1 MNYILYGSQYP
12 MIKKRLKKILVE
24 RLGEDDGFNVA
35 RFDYKEELVDEIISE
50 TEMLPLGYDNKA
62 VVVDN
67 ASFLEAKSKKE
78 IVERFLEAIK
88 NCSESIDIILILRN
102 DGLDSKNPIVAY
114 LKESGGQIF
123 EFLNLTSEEW
133 PKYVRK
139 YFGDRNIEIEPAAV
153 NELVSRVDGDLMRF
167 IHEAEKLCLYSDHIR
182 VSDIALMVNK
192 PLEDDAIQIVYALL
206 RGDNSTALSNYRDLK
221 LVNVKSTDY
230 LIPLL
235 ASQFRFISQ
244 VLFLSSKGLEKSE
257 IASELGASEGRV
269 GASLRNGRRFSR
281 RQIAHAL
288 DDLYYLDY
296 QIKSGQIDRFYGL
309 ELFLINF
316 PN

>member
-1 MNYILYGSQYP
+1 MNYILYGPQYP
-12 MIKKRLKKILVE
+12 MIKKRLKKILSE
-24 RLGEDDGFNVA
+24 RLGEDDGFNVV
-35 RFDYKEELVDEIISE
+35 RYDYKEELIDEIISE

-67 ASFLEAKSKKE
+67 ASFLENKAKKDV
-78 IVERFLEAIK
+78 VEKFEAAVK
-88 NCSESIDIILILRN
+88 NSSDAIDIILILRN
-102 DGLDSKNPIVAY
+102 DNLDSKNPIVTY
-114 LKESGGQIF
+114 IKDNGQIF
-123 EFLNLTSEEW
+123 EFLNLSAEEW
-133 PKYVRK
+133 PKYARK
-139 YFGDRNIEIEPAAV
+139 YFADRNVEIEPAATS
-153 NELVSRVDGDLMRF
+153 EFVSRVDGDLIRF
-167 IHEAEKLCLYSDHIR
+167 INEAEKLCLYSDHIR

-192 PLEDDAIQIVYALL
+192 PLEDDAIQIAYALL
-206 RGDNSTALSNYRDLK
+206 RGDNASALENYRDLK
-221 LVNVKSTDY
+221 LVDPKATDY

-244 VLFLSSKGLEKSE
+244 VLFLSSRGLDKKE
-257 IASELGASEGRV
+257 IASQLGSSEGRV
-269 GASLRNGRRFSR
+269 GASLRNGKRFSR

>member
-1 MNYILYGSQYP
+1 MNYILYGPQYP
-12 MIKKRLKKILVE
+12 MIKKRLKKILSE
-24 RLGEDDGFNVA
+24 RLGEDDGFNVV
-35 RFDYKEELVDEIISE
+35 RYDYKEELIDEIISE

-67 ASFLEAKSKKE
+67 ASFLENKAKKDV
-78 IVERFLEAIK
+78 VEKFEAAVK
-88 NCSESIDIILILRN
+88 NSSDAIDIILILRN
-102 DGLDSKNPIVAY
+102 DNLDSKNPIVTY
-114 LKESGGQIF
+114 IKDNGQIF
-123 EFLNLTSEEW
+123 EFLNLSAEEW
-133 PKYVRK
+133 PKYARK
-139 YFGDRNIEIEPAAV
+139 YFADRNVEIEPAAIS
-153 NELVSRVDGDLMRF
+153 EFVSRVDGDLIRF
-167 IHEAEKLCLYSDHIR
+167 INEAEKLCLYSDHIR

-192 PLEDDAIQIVYALL
+192 PLEDDAIQIAYALL
-206 RGDNSTALSNYRDLK
+206 RGDNASALENYRDLK
-221 LVNVKSTDY
+221 LVDPKATDH

-244 VLFLSSKGLEKSE
+244 VLFLSSRGLDKKE
-257 IASELGASEGRV
+257 IASQLGSSEGRV
-269 GASLRNGRRFSR
+269 GASLRNGKRFSR

>member
-1 MNYILYGSQYP
+1 MNYILYGPQYP
-12 MIKKRLKKILVE
+12 MIKKRLKKILSE
-24 RLGEDDGFNVA
+24 RLGEDDGFNVV
-35 RFDYKEELVDEIISE
+35 RYDYKEELIDEIISE

-67 ASFLEAKSKKE
+67 ASFLENKAKKDV
-78 IVERFLEAIK
+78 VERFVAAVK
-88 NCSESIDIILILRN
+88 NSSDAIDIILILRN
-102 DGLDSKNPIVAY
+102 DNLDSKNPIVTY
-114 LKESGGQIF
+114 IKDNGQIF
-123 EFLNLTSEEW
+123 EFLNLSAEEW
-133 PKYVRK
+133 PKYARK
-139 YFGDRNIEIEPAAV
+139 YFADRNVEIEPAAIS
-153 NELVSRVDGDLMRF
+153 EFISRVDGDLIRF
-167 IHEAEKLCLYSDHIR
+167 INEAEKLCLYSDHVR

-192 PLEDDAIQIVYALL
+192 PLEDDAIQIAYALL
-206 RGDNSTALSNYRDLK
+206 RGDNASALENYRDLK
-221 LVNVKSTDY
+221 LVDSKATDY

-244 VLFLSSKGLEKSE
+244 VLFLSSRGLDKKE
-257 IASELGASEGRV
+257 IASQLGSSEGRV
-269 GASLRNGRRFSR
+269 GASLRNGKRFSR

>member
-12 MIKKRLKKILVE
+12 MIKKRLKKILLE
-24 RLGEDDGFNVA
+24 RHGSEDDFNIV
-35 RFDYKEELVDEIISE
+35 RFEYKEENVDEIIYE
-50 TEMLPLGYDNKA
+50 TEMLPLGYDSKA

-67 ASFLEAKSKKE
+67 ASFLESKGSKE
-78 IVERFLEAIK
+78 INEKFLNAMK

-102 DGLDSKNPIVAY
+102 DNIAKKSELFEYVKDN
-114 LKESGGQIF
+114 GQIF
-123 EFLNLTSEEW
+123 EFLNLTDEEW
-133 PKYVRK
+133 PRYVRK
-139 YFGDRNIEIEPAAV
+139 YFSDRNVEIEPVAI
-153 NELVSRVDGDLMRF
+153 NELVSRIDGDLMRF
-167 IHEAEKLCLYSDHIR
+167 INEAEKLCLYSDHIR
-182 VSDIALMVNK
+182 VSDIALMVAK

-206 RGDNSTALSNYRDLK
+206 RNDNATALAAYRDIK
-221 LVNVKSTDY
+221 LISSRATDP

-244 VLFLSSKGLEKSE
+244 VMFLSSKGLDKSE
-257 IASELGASEGRV
+257 IASQLNASEGRV
-269 GASLRNGRRFSR
+269 GASLRNAKRFSR